1 MQTPEPTVDNDTV
14 LCKSP
19 NTPMIVFLKTEKEGC
34 NGSFYVP
41 TYLGH
46 GAQIYGQTLFWM

>member
-19 NTPMIVFLKTEKEGC
+19 NTSMIVFLKTEKEGC